1 MPKFFVNKEQIEKQ
15 ITILEEDAKHIK
27 TVLRKKEGEKLII
40 EINKDIEKYQEII
53 FVA

>member
-27 TVLRKKEGEKLII
+27 TVLRKKDRKS
-40 EINKDIEKYQEII
+40 I
-53 FVA
+53 FIFLY